1 MQKYDKSTFRK
12 TPINSDYKTETIT
25 KFIIYSII
33 FSLRSNTNDTTM
45 SHQCNIH
52 STFSV
57 DKINIFAMQRH
68 LLLLLIFDI
77 LMKILVVDDELDI
90 CELLQYNLETE
101 GYEVVTANSAEEA
114 LALPLN
120 EYALILLDVMM
131 GEMSG
136 FQMARKL
143 KEDPSTL
150 HIPIIF
156 ITALDDE
163 DNTVKG
169 LNIGAD
175 DYIAKPLSMKEVK
188 ARVRVVL
195 RRTTIPLILKERK
208 TKNIICYEG
217 ITLNQSAKAVTIDGE
232 ELTLT
237 KLEYELLSLLLQ
249 NPGKVFSREDI
260 LTHCWP
266 QDVYVLDRTVDV
278 NITRLRKKIG
288 HYGKQIKTRIGYG
301 YCFEK

>member
-1 MQKYDKSTFRK
+1 
-12 TPINSDYKTETIT
+12 
-25 KFIIYSII
+25 
-33 FSLRSNTNDTTM
+33 
-45 SHQCNIH
+45 
-52 STFSV
+52 
-57 DKINIFAMQRH
+57 
-68 LLLLLIFDI
+68 
-77 LMKILVVDDELDI
+77 MKILVVDDELDI
-90 CELLQYNLETE
+90 CELLQYNLATE

-114 LALPLN
+114 LKLPLQ

-131 GEMSG
+131 GEMTG
-136 FQMARKL
+136 FQMARKI
-143 KEDPSTL
+143 KDNPVTA

-195 RRTTIPLILKERK
+195 RRASLPLIQKEENS
-208 TKNIICYEG
+208 NIYYEG
-217 ITLNQSAKAVTIDGE
+217 ITLVQKSKTVTLDGQ

-260 LTHCWP
+260 LAHCWP

-288 HYGKQIKTRIGYG
+288 RYGKQIKTRIGYG

>member
-1 MQKYDKSTFRK
+1 
-12 TPINSDYKTETIT
+12 
-25 KFIIYSII
+25 
-33 FSLRSNTNDTTM
+33 M
-45 SHQCNIH
+45 SHQCNTP
-52 STFSV
+52 STFRV

-120 EYALILLDVMM
+120 DYALILLDVMM

-136 FQMARKL
+136 FQMARKI
-143 KEDPSTL
+143 KDDPSTS

-195 RRTTIPLILKERK
+195 RRTTIPLILKEK
-208 TKNIICYEG
+208 KAKNKICYEG
-217 ITLNQSAKAVTIDGE
+217 ITLDQNAKVVTIDGKD
-232 ELTLT
+232 LTLT

-288 HYGKQIKTRIGYG
+288 RYGKLIKTRIGYG